1 MANQTNNQEKQQ
13 TVNTRGY
20 HTSNS
25 AAIKASACEWS
36 FQGEM
41 LKIII
46 TPELPEHEQTERRRY
61 DYDHS
66 WITCVSRLKCLDLFN
81 QMKLS
86 VLPAMEKKE
95 NIFVSVPVAEV
106 NQFGFGVYF
115 DEKGSHEYLKLI
127 RNINPTDLTSKDE
140 IVYEFRKGEV
150 IVNYDNNTGKFTD
163 RQLNETEMLLFVSDL
178 DNFIRASSKAY
189 NHANRVVDKTY
200 KDMVL
205 NNIRAVGTKVGAE
218 MPTTNSAQ
226 RSGARFGQAP
236 LFSNSST
243 QAPSD
248 TIMSLDDLNIPME

>member
-1 MANQTNNQEKQQ
+1 MTNQTNNQEKQQ

-25 AAIKASACEWS
+25 AAIKAAACEWS

-66 WITCVSRLKCLDLFN
+66 WITCISRLKCMDLYN
-81 QMKLS
+81 QMKLT
-86 VLPAMEKKE
+86 VLPSMQAKE

-106 NQFGFGVYF
+106 NQFGFGAFF
-115 DEKGSHEYLKLI
+115 DDKGCHGYLKLI
-127 RNINPTDLTSKDE
+127 RNINPTDLTSNDE
-140 IVYEFRKGEV
+140 IVYEFRKGEI
-150 IVNYDNNTGKFTD
+150 IVNYDNKSGKFDD
-163 RQLNETEMLLFVSDL
+163 RQLNETEMLLFISDL

-200 KDMVL
+200 KDMVVS
-205 NNIRAVGTKVGAE
+205 NIRAVGTKVGAE
-218 MPTTNSAQ
+218 LPSYNSAQ
-226 RSGARFGQAP
+226 RSGARFGQTS
-236 LFSNSST
+236 LFNNNSA

-248 TIMSLDDLNIPME
+248 TIMSLDDLNIPIE